1 MSDEVKD
8 ERDKLVRLLFGDQQ
22 PMYTDKF
29 GLPLT
34 LMEWAKL
41 MEDLE
46 YRMVGHTEL
55 EQTIKNPPSRLST
68 VWLGL
73 NHAFWPQGPPLTFET
88 MRFSLIES
96 TRESI
101 TGWPFKYFPSLEFPD
116 PEDNAEYTDQIRWS
130 TEEQAR
136 LGHAR
141 IVRLIQE
148 LEMQ

>member
-1 MSDEVKD
+1 MSDDEKD
-8 ERDKLVRLLFGDQQ
+8 EKDKLVQLLFGDER

-46 YRMVGHTEL
+46 YRKVGHTEIG
-55 EQTIKNPPSRLST
+55 ETIAHPPSRLST

-73 NHAFWPQGPPLTFET
+73 NHAFWPKSPPLTFET
-88 MRFSLIES
+88 MRFSLIGEIKTS
-96 TRESI
+96 DILGTYTHYPI
-101 TGWPFKYFPSLEFPD
+101 LEFPD
-116 PEDNAEYTDQIRWS
+116 PEDAEYTDQIRYS